1 MITIMSKEGSIDM
14 KKQGLYIMAVLG
26 ILTACNREV
35 VPGKENVTESNAAT
49 ITVEAGKAGTRTS
62 IIEQTNGF
70 DFTWKAGD
78 KIGIIEG
85 CPALTEDACYTY
97 ASEPLA
103 ADADAAVFTVH
114 LDDRENLSGRLSY
127 TAYYPYL
134 NGRGPSWGYYN
145 EYGQLF
151 MSMEMPDVQYPTADS
166 FDPQADLMISKPVYY
181 NRRLRESDQLT
192 FQFARVGTI
201 VKMVLNGLPEG
212 YVIREGQVDFG
223 FDAGYYT
230 EIYPEAMLLR
240 GNDGTEKIYF
250 DYDGYDDDGPGLV
263 VGPERRVTIWLRC
276 KSGETDVLSVGV
288 NPTGYVPYDTWAY
301 HRRASFRARGQKL
314 SFKEGGLT
322 SFTINF
328 APTDVDNPVPETV
341 VYHTNA
347 AMDGVTVSWPVP
359 DDPDWSGYEVILMD
373 ENNHRYTWDASGLSQ
388 GEDRWEA
395 VVNQGLEPGI
405 YSLYIRATAVDGK
418 VSAFEYLEKDLVI
431 GLPNRLVTAGGIFP
445 DVITLDTNQEV
456 TENGVLYGFRNIG
469 SNNVYDVAWNCCPW
483 EQSWAFWNKT
493 PVRMERIA
501 VTPRSSYADTEFQ
514 VYASDE
520 PFTYGRHSE
529 GDTPLSYTLEGRTK
543 VFLPEGKSYFLI
555 EGHLGMFLDSVSLE
569 YYY

>member
-1 MITIMSKEGSIDM
+1 M
-14 KKQGLYIMAVLG
+14 
-26 ILTACNREV
+26 
-35 VPGKENVTESNAAT
+35 
-49 ITVEAGKAGTRTS
+49 
-62 IIEQTNGF
+62 
-70 DFTWKAGD
+70 
-78 KIGIIEG
+78 
-85 CPALTEDACYTY
+85 
-97 ASEPLA
+97 
-103 ADADAAVFTVH
+103 
-114 LDDRENLSGRLSY
+114 
-127 TAYYPYL
+127 
-134 NGRGPSWGYYN
+134 
-145 EYGQLF
+145 
-151 MSMEMPDVQYPTADS
+151 
-166 FDPQADLMISKPVYY
+166 
-181 NRRLRESDQLT
+181 
-192 FQFARVGTI
+192 
-201 VKMVLNGLPEG
+201 
-212 YVIREGQVDFG
+212 
-223 FDAGYYT
+223 
-230 EIYPEAMLLR
+230 
-240 GNDGTEKIYF
+240 
-250 DYDGYDDDGPGLV
+250 
-263 VGPERRVTIWLRC
+263 
-276 KSGETDVLSVGV
+276 
-288 NPTGYVPYDTWAY
+288 
-301 HRRASFRARGQKL
+301 
-314 SFKEGGLT
+314 
-322 SFTINF
+322 
-328 APTDVDNPVPETV
+328 DNPVPETV

-445 DVITLDTNQEV
+445 DVITLNTNQEV

-469 SNNVYDVAWNCCPW
+469 SNNVYDVAWNCCPR

-529 GDTPLSYTLEGRTK
+529 GDTPLSYTLEGRTR

-555 EGHLGMFLDSVSLE
+555 EGHLGMFLDRVGLE